1 MAAKKEE
8 PISLD
13 VCGHELRVSSP
24 GKRYFPEAG
33 ISKLDLINYYVE
45 CEQAVVRHLRE
56 RPTVMKRWV
65 DGVAGEPF
73 FQKRV
78 PESAPE
84 WIQTATVTFPSGR
97 HARELVP
104 NDAAHLVWAVNLG
117 VIDWNP
123 WPVRRADLD
132 HPDELRIDLDPGPE
146 VAFSE
151 VREVAL
157 EVREVLEEHGL
168 RGFPKTSGSRGI
180 HVYVR
185 IEQRESFEEVRRA
198 ALALAR
204 EIERRMPGRATSR
217 WWKEERE
224 GVFIDYNQ
232 NARDRT
238 VASAYSVRAVADARV
253 SCPLEWGEVAAVEP
267 AELTLRTVPAR
278 LREKGDPSAEIDEH
292 AGRLDGLLELAA
304 RDERD
309 GLGDA
314 PWPPHF
320 RKQKNEPPR
329 VQPSRAR
336 GAASKQE

>member
-1 MAAKKEE
+1 MAADKEHVVLE
-8 PISLD
+8 
-13 VCGHELRVSSP
+13 VQGRELRISSP
-24 GKRYFPEAG
+24 SKRFFPERN
-33 ISKLDLINYYVE
+33 ITKLDLVHYYLQCAPE
-45 CEQAVVRHLRE
+45 VVRHLRE

-65 DGVAGEPF
+65 DGVQGEPF

-78 PESAPE
+78 PDSAPE
-84 WIQTATVTFPSGR
+84 WIETATVTFPSGR
-97 HARELVP
+97 SARELVP
-104 NDAAHLVWAVNLG
+104 NDAAHLAWGVNLG

-123 WPVRRADLD
+123 WPVRRSDLD
-132 HPDELRIDLDPGPE
+132 HPDELRVDLDPGPD
-146 VAFSE
+146 VAFAE

-157 EVREVLEEHGL
+157 GVREVLDAHGL
-168 RGFPKTSGSRGI
+168 RGYPKTSGSRGM

-185 IEQRESFEEVRRA
+185 ILPEHGFTEVRRA

-204 EIERRMPGRATSR
+204 AVERNMPSRATSR

-253 SCPLEWGEVAAVEP
+253 SCPLEWDEVADVEP
-267 AELTLRTVPAR
+267 AELRLDTVPAR
-278 LREKGDPSAEIDEH
+278 LRERGDPSATIDD
-292 AGRLDGLLELAA
+292 APASLDSLLELAA
-304 RDERD
+304 RDERE

-320 RKQKNEPPR
+320 RKQRGEPRR

-336 GAASKQE
+336 ER

>member
-1 MAAKKEE
+1 VAANKEHVVLV
-8 PISLD
+8 LD
-13 VCGHELRVSSP
+13 GRELRVSSP
-24 GKRYFPEAG
+24 SKPFFPDRG
-33 ISKLDLINYYVE
+33 LTKLDLVNYYIE
-45 CEQAVVRHLRE
+45 CAPAVLRHLRE

-78 PESAPE
+78 PNTAPD
-84 WIQTATVTFPSGR
+84 WIETATVTFPSGR
-97 HARELVP
+97 SARELVP
-104 NDAAHLVWAVNLG
+104 NDAAHLVWGANLG

-123 WPVRRADLD
+123 WPVRRNDLD

-146 VAFSE
+146 VPFSE

-157 EVREVLEEHGL
+157 GVREVLDEHGL
-168 RGFPKTSGSRGI
+168 CGFPKTSGSRGI
-180 HVYVR
+180 HIYVR
-185 IEQRESFEEVRRA
+185 IEPEQDFTEVRRA

-204 EIERRMPGRATSR
+204 AVERNMPGRATSR

-253 SCPLEWGEVAAVEP
+253 SCPLQWEEVADVDP
-267 AELTLRTVPAR
+267 AELRLDTVPAR
-278 LREKGDPSAEIDEH
+278 LRERGDPSADIDERPGTL
-292 AGRLDGLLELAA
+292 AALLELAA
-304 RDERD
+304 RDERE

-320 RKQKNEPPR
+320 AKQKNEPRR

-336 GAASKQE
+336 KPEAEKS